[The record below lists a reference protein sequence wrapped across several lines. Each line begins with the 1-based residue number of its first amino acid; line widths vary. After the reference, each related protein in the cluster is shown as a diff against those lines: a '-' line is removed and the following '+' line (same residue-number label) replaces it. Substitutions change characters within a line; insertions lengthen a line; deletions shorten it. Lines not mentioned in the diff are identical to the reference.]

1 MTKICAISTVESLPV
16 LFIKNVATG
25 RERAMAIYFFLFT
38 FSLSSY
44 IFGCLRDVW
53 SVWLDQS
60 FQALGSATFIRNW
73 FSRAVHSTTLHF
85 HMLGDS
91 MCVTS
96 SACDV
101 RVQWSD
107 IQTEEESVV
116 GFGNN
121 STFKEVGLFLHPHC
135 QSLTWNVLLL

>member
-1 MTKICAISTVESLPV
+1 
-16 LFIKNVATG
+16 
-25 RERAMAIYFFLFT
+25 
-38 FSLSSY
+38 
-44 IFGCLRDVW
+44 
-53 SVWLDQS
+53 
-60 FQALGSATFIRNW
+60 
-73 FSRAVHSTTLHF
+73 
-85 HMLGDS
+85 

-135 QSLTWNVLLL
+135 QSLT